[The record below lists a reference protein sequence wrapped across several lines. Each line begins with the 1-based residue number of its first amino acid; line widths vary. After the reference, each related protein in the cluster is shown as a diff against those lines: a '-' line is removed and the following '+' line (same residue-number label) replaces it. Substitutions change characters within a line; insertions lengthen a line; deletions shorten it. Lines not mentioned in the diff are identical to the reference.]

1 MLLRWM
7 AGIAPRARFE
17 SKYADSNPHRRCDA
31 DRNRHACDSQ
41 SHLYAADPHRDSHQ
55 YAHLHAHSDD
65 HRKSHSLS
73 DELPACV
80 EHAEPHVHAFAHAH
94 TYADLHI
101 HIHIHSDSLIHAD
114 PIVHPSADQHDG
126 TADNH
131 ANAHLNPVPVAM
143 TEILP
148 FLKSLISASGVSG
161 NETPVAKLI
170 EEKWRP
176 LVDETR
182 LSRVGSLYGLKKG
195 SGKGAAPSKSKG
207 KRPAV
212 LIAAHMDAIGM
223 RVTQIVDGFLRI
235 TNVGGIDARVLP
247 GAEVTVHASSG
258 ADLPAVIA
266 MPPSSLLPESAGDGA
281 LEIGYLLADT
291 GLTAREVEKN
301 VKVGDLISFANE
313 PMELAGDVLSGHTV
327 DNRASVA
334 ALTVCLEELQSKP
347 HVWDVW
353 AVATVQEE
361 TSFLGGYTSAF
372 EIRPDIAIAV
382 DGTFAKGPGAN
393 GWQTHAMGKGVGLC
407 MGPNIHPFL
416 HKKLKELAERLEI
429 PWFLDVTTAHSS
441 TDADPMQVTA
451 EGIPTALV
459 EFPIRYMHTPVETVA
474 VKDIQRAGR
483 LLAEFIAS
491 LEDDF
496 VETITWDE

>member
-1 MLLRWM
+1 MLLHRL
-7 AGIAPRARFE
+7 AGVGARARFE
-17 SKYADSNPHRRCDA
+17 YSHTHTNT
-31 DRNRHACDSQ
+31 RHAN
-41 SHLYAADPHRDSHQ
+41 RRTN
-55 YAHLHAHSDD
+55 D
-65 HRKSHSLS
+65 HRHTANFNAKPYAGGPYPDGNKYPNLHRNADFNTHGDCLANVVPTC
-73 DELPACV
+73 D
-80 EHAEPHVHAFAHAH
+80 EHAEPHIHTFAHTH
-94 TYADLHI
+94 RYAVGYVHLHI
-101 HIHIHSDSLIHAD
+101 HPHHHLYCYILFHA
-114 PIVHPSADQHDG
+114 SADEYVRS
-126 TADNH
+126 ASEYF
-131 ANAHLNPVPVAM
+131 NAFVNSVPVAM
-143 TEILP
+143 TDIVP

-161 NETPVAKLI
+161 NETPVANLI

-182 LSRVGSLYGLKKG
+182 LSRVGSLHGLKKG
-195 SGKGAAPSKSKG
+195 SGKGRRPSI
-207 KRPAV
+207 

-223 RVTQIVDGFLRI
+223 RVTQVVDGFLRI
-235 TNVGGIDARVLP
+235 TNVGGIDVRVLP
-247 GAEVTVHASSG
+247 GAEVTVHSSG
-258 ADLPAVIA
+258 GVDLPAVIA
-266 MPPSSLLPESAGDGA
+266 MPASKLLPESAGDGA

-291 GLTAREVEKN
+291 GLTAREVEKK
-301 VKVGDLISFANE
+301 VKAGDLISFANE
-313 PMELAGDVLSGHTV
+313 PMELAGDIVSGHTI

-334 ALTVCLEELQSKP
+334 ALTVCLEELQSKS

-353 AVATVQEE
+353 SVATVQEE

-372 EIRPDIAIAV
+372 EIRPEIAIAV

-416 HKKLKELAERLEI
+416 HTKLKELAERLEI
-429 PWFLDVTTAHSS
+429 PWFLDVTAAHSS

-459 EFPIRYMHTPVETVA
+459 EFPIRYMHTPVESVA

-491 LEDDF
+491 IEENF